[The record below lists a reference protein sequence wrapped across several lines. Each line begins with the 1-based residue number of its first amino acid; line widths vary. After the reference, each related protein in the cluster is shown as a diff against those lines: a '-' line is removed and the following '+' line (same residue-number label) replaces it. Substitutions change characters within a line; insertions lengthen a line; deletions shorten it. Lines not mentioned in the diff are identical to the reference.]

1 MIKETIIY
9 NGVRALF
16 RDMKYLYAFGT
27 KCPICLEPIYKDDAI
42 YSIMNNDT
50 LFPNIAVHKSCADS
64 KEKCIKQLISSYT
77 RFKKTIK
84 EYSFW
89 QWNNGRNI

>member
-9 NGVRALF
+9 NGVRVLF
-16 RDMKYLYAFGT
+16 RDMKYLYKFST
-27 KCPICLEPIYKDDAI
+27 KCPICSEHIYKDDAI